1 MRDVPIAQPEFWDD
15 LGRLIIETEAQ
26 PHHFL
31 LPRRKAIPK
40 GQAEIRRSVTY
51 LFPDQPMGGHG
62 LHSWWYRCLERAGI
76 VAAGTSSG
84 ERMHEA
90 RHTAGQRVLD
100 VTGNLKAAQKLLG
113 HASISTTADVYTD
126 WDLDQLAETMRE
138 VVEENE
144 RIVPPGD

>member
-1 MRDVPIAQPEFWDD
+1 VGSS
-15 LGRLIIETEAQ
+15 GRPDAEQEPLDPAG
-26 PHHFL
+26 L
-31 LPRRKAIPK
+31 LQVSRLAGKLHGDPTLAI
-40 GQAEIRRSVTY
+40 
-51 LFPDQPMGGHG
+51 
-62 LHSWWYRCLERAGI
+62 ERARKSAVYRTTFTI
-76 VAAGTSSG
+76 DQRRAILAVQPD

-90 RHTAGQRVLD
+90 RRTAGQRVLD